1 MRLPC
6 AILLAAW
13 STLVQADER
22 PRFTDVAYGPAGE
35 QRFDLYRPATAGS
48 APVILMVHGGGWRR
62 GDKEMSRV
70 VEHKRQRWL
79 PRGIALV
86 STNYRMLPEA
96 APLEQARDVARALAK
111 LQQNAAAF
119 GIDDEEVVLMGHS
132 AGAHLIA
139 LLAARPELLRE
150 ASARPPRGY
159 VLLDSGALD
168 VPAIMTKRHFRLYD
182 QAFGKD
188 PEYWQAV
195 SPWHQL
201 RQPGP
206 PLLAVC
212 SSRRREACRQAE
224 DFIAKARSLGT
235 AGEVLALPMAHGEI
249 NERLGED
256 AGYTATVE
264 RFLAGLSP
272 RLAERLR

>member
-1 MRLPC
+1 MRLLC
-6 AILLAAW
+6 VLLFAIW
-13 STLVQADER
+13 TTLVQADDR
-22 PRFTDVAYGPAGE
+22 PHFTDVAYGPAAE
-35 QRFDLYRPATAGS
+35 QRFDLYRPESAGN
-48 APVILMVHGGGWRR
+48 APTILMVHGGGWRR

-70 VEHKRQRWL
+70 VDNKRQRWL
-79 PRGIALV
+79 PRGIALA
-86 STNYRMLPEA
+86 STNYRMVPEA
-96 APLEQARDVARALAK
+96 APLDQARDVARALAK
-111 LQQNAAAF
+111 LQKEAAAF
-119 GIDDEEVVLMGHS
+119 GLDGSEVVLMGHS

-139 LLAARPELLRE
+139 LLAARPELLSD
-150 ASARPPRGY
+150 AGARPPRGF

-168 VPAIMTKRHFRLYD
+168 VPTIMNSRHFHLYD

-188 PEYWQAV
+188 PDYWLAV

-201 RQPGP
+201 RQASP

-224 DFIAKARSLGT
+224 DFIAKARRLGT
-235 AGEVLALPMAHGEI
+235 TAEVLALPMSHGEI

-256 AGYTATVE
+256 AAYTAAVE
-264 RFLAGLSP
+264 RFLATLSP